1 MQRVVRHVKLCNIA
15 FDIGE
20 RPIAQWVEF
29 PQTIDC
35 VKFAQRQGCSR
46 DGLLGALPCQPCCLP
61 RQCALQG
68 FDLAHVAAGFAQ
80 FNRFVECVFAVLSD
94 VLRRIGLIGGV
105 FEHSQTVVVFDD
117 LDHV

>member
-1 MQRVVRHVKLCNIA
+1 MQRVVRHIELCDVA

-20 RPIAQWVEF
+20 GPIAQRIEF
-29 PQTIDC
+29 FQSIGGIQFT
-35 VKFAQRQGCSR
+35 QRQGCSR
-46 DGLLGALPCQPCCLP
+46 NGLLGALPCQPCFFTHKG
-61 RQCALQG
+61 ALQR
-68 FDLAHVAAGFAQ
+68 FDLAYVSAGFAQ

>member
-1 MQRVVRHVKLCNIA
+1 MQRVVRHIELCDVA

-20 RPIAQWVEF
+20 GPIAQRIEF
-29 PQTIDC
+29 FQSIGGIQFT
-35 VKFAQRQGCSR
+35 QRQGCSR

-94 VLRRIGLIGGV
+94 VLRHIGLIGRV
-105 FEHSQTVVVFDD
+105 FAYV
-117 LDHV
+117 